1 MYSELDDFLENES
14 DKSIEEKKNM
24 INEMVDILNFEQLSQ
39 VINFLREPFF
49 TNKLKDYLLDSRLP
63 DIESKEFLFLV
74 QAAKYSGNI
83 VRKLM
88 NKADISNYYLDK
100 FIYEYRLQEISSG
113 IYIFPH
119 KSLDAPFLF
128 QSQYSR
134 AVISHESALYMLDLS
149 DVIPRRTIM
158 SMPKDYKFSQL
169 KKNSNRYIKIHD
181 DVYNNNKSLVL
192 SYYEN
197 DPIFLTRS
205 APIGSAQIVTKKTM
219 NNNLVRITSAER
231 TIADILTPNSNTEE
245 EVKYEALK
253 KYYDLYPR
261 DSKRLRRIAHKQG
274 VLKELDKYLWELQL
288 S

>member
-49 TNKLKDYLLDSRLP
+49 TNKLKDYLLDYRLP

-83 VRKLM
+83 VRKFM
-88 NKADISNYYLDK
+88 NNADISNYYLDK
-100 FIYEYRLQEISSG
+100 FISKYRLQEILSG

-119 KSLDAPFLF
+119 KRLDAPFLF

-149 DVIPRRTIM
+149 DVIPRKTIM

-181 DVYNNNKSLVL
+181 EVYNNNKSLVL
-192 SYYEN
+192 SYDEN

-205 APIGSAQIVTKKTM
+205 APIGSTQIVTKKTM
-219 NNNLVRITSAER
+219 NNNSVRITSAER

-253 KYYDLYPR
+253 KYYDLYPQE
-261 DSKRLRRIAHKQG
+261 SNRLRRIAYKQG
-274 VLKELDKYLWELQL
+274 VLEELDKYLWNLQL
-288 S
+288 P